1 MSTLTAKS
9 AAESAAKGTVKGLPW
24 TVLRL
29 HRAALIAWGAGLLAA
44 TAALVWMYAIG
55 DDARLGAGGCSLP
68 PETWLPPCDEVHAE
82 SAANEIYRKG
92 IGLVATAV
100 SYLMFPVA
108 AWAGGALIGR
118 ELENGTA
125 RLAWTQSVTPLRWL
139 AAKLAV
145 PALLLTAG
153 TTAAVLLNVWAR
165 RDDNP
170 HLVGDW
176 YYPDAFVSTGPT
188 AVTYVLAGLA
198 LGALAGLVTRR
209 ALPAAG
215 LGFAATLVLYNALER
230 YREGLWP
237 TVTRGEPPYKLPRSA
252 FQVEDGVLL
261 TSGERTDSYTCG
273 GPTSPGSDCVP
284 NADFAGY
291 YSTYHP
297 KSHFWPLQFVDAG
310 IALAV
315 AALATAAAFWI
326 LRRRTP

>member
-1 MSTLTAKS
+1 MSTLTALTV
-9 AAESAAKGTVKGLPW
+9 KGTVKGLPW

-29 HRAALIAWGAGLLAA
+29 HRTALITWGTGLLAA

-55 DDARLGAGGCSLP
+55 DDARFGAGGCSIPPTAALP
-68 PETWLPPCDEVHAE
+68 SCEEVHAQT
-82 SAANEIYRKG
+82 ANETYRDVL
-92 IGLVATAV
+92 GLVSTTL

-125 RLAWTQSVTPLRWL
+125 RLAWTQSVTPVRWL

-165 RDDNP
+165 QDDNP
-170 HLVGDW
+170 NLVGDW
-176 YYPDAFVSTGPT
+176 YYPDVFVSTGPT

-215 LGFAATLVLYNALER
+215 LGFAATLVLYNVLER

-237 TVTRGEPPYKLPRSA
+237 TVTRSGKPYELPRSA
-252 FQVEDGVLL
+252 FQVEDGALL
-261 TSGERTDSYTCG
+261 TSGGRTDSQPCG
-273 GPTSPGSDCVP
+273 EAMSSGSDCVP
-284 NADFAGY
+284 NPDFAGY

-297 KSHFWPLQFVDAG
+297 KSHFWPLQLVDAG